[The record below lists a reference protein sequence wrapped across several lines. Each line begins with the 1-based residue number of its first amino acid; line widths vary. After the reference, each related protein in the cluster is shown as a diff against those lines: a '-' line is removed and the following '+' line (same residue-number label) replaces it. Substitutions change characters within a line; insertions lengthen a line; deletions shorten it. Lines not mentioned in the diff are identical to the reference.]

1 MYIRTKME
9 LEHIDE
15 SKITSVTIRKIKDEL
30 TEPYDPIFNVHITA
44 HDEEIPGHQYYHKEI
59 SITFIDFAD
68 ATAALDSITSIVSNR
83 GSKVIDISGK
93 GRIGLRFESL
103 DDDC

>member
-15 SKITSVTIRKIKDEL
+15 SKITSVNIRKVEEGLSD
-30 TEPYDPIFNVHITA
+30 PYGPIFNVHITA
-44 HDEEIPGHQYYHKEI
+44 QDNSKSDHQGYHKEI
-59 SITFIDFAD
+59 DIAFTDIEDAD
-68 ATAALDSITSIVSNR
+68 AALDSITSVIRNL
-83 GSKVIDISGK
+83 GNKVIDISGK
-93 GRIGLRFESL
+93 GRIGLKFESL